1 MEYEDALSPE
11 EKKKFRTT
19 VRFSRGE
26 YSQLENDT
34 GVMGKS
40 IPELLKEAYFIGPAL
55 TPLMRNDDLNM
66 LVSQLGRIGN
76 NVNQIARKVNSG
88 FREGFNDDI
97 VTVRSVVTSILVF
110 LTSTYGRQAK

>member
-34 GVMGKS
+34 GVIGKT
-40 IPELLKEAYFIGPAL
+40 IPELLKEAYFVGPAL
-55 TPLMRNDDLNM
+55 TPLMKHDDLKM
-66 LVSQLGRIGN
+66 LMAQLGRIGN
-76 NVNQIARKVNSG
+76 NINQIARKVNSG

-97 VTVRSVVTSILVF
+97 VAVRSAFTSLLVF